1 MMSAVTELGPHP
13 GWRWFALLG
22 GMSAYAA
29 HLILSYYALPASC
42 AYATRVPLYLLT
54 VGLAGVAAWATAV
67 GWRHRRQPDPAA
79 VADPRTVR
87 QRFMSRVGAFLSL
100 LATLTILAAGAATP
114 LFDPCQNW
122 V

>member
-1 MMSAVTELGPHP
+1 MDAGAEPGPHP

-29 HLILSYYALPASC
+29 HLIVSYYALPAAC
-42 AYATRVPLYLLT
+42 AYATRVPLYLVTL
-54 VGLAGVAAWATAV
+54 VLAGVAGAATVV
-67 GWRHRRQPDPAA
+67 GWRHRHVPAPA
-79 VADPRTVR
+79 ELSDARTER
-87 QRFMSRVGAFLSL
+87 RRFMSRVGVFLSL

-114 LFDPCQNW
+114 LFDPCQSW